1 MPIFNGVS
9 ECVRHDTRRPSFLL
23 HRAYFIENKM
33 ENGQAPRGRA
43 CTQARVVNPYK
54 LSRISYPVV
63 SLFTFTTVV
72 TTQRFRF
79 AKAAASGSKFQF
91 YNVNCIFPRDS
102 QSLCIL
108 DRARTSFLQIPL
120 VRSRSNVSSS
130 YVSHPYK
137 ELRKRPCS
145 VDFNSPGS
153 RYYTWKWSTMAHC
166 VRAGEP

>member
-108 DRARTSFLQIPL
+108 DRARTSFLQIPISL
-120 VRSRSNVSSS
+120 SFDRDPTFPHRTCPIRTRNCENGRV
-130 YVSHPYK
+130 P
-137 ELRKRPCS
+137 
-145 VDFNSPGS
+145 
-153 RYYTWKWSTMAHC
+153 
-166 VRAGEP
+166 